1 MSCCVVPLALF
12 ALGVSGAWIANLTQ
26 LAPYQPYRS
35 GTPEIHPK
43 PTDHAIWNGGMVT
56 INSSVLGFRRRN
68 SVGVVSSISLADNVR
83 DTFGPYFRGVLA
95 IGWNFAMIASLK
107 RY

>member
-1 MSCCVVPLALF
+1 MARIGAPDPLPSVPARVGLLNRQPPLGLGDGGYSSCP
-12 ALGVSGAWIANLTQ
+12 G
-26 LAPYQPYRS
+26 
-35 GTPEIHPK
+35 

-56 INSSVLGFRRRN
+56 INFSVLEFRRRN
-68 SVGVVSSISLADNVR
+68 LVGGVSSISLADNVR